1 MSVAVASIDVLL
13 GITFFTVGVGGPPFA
28 FLRGGFTDM
37 TPLFFAATGSFELL
51 TFAADSPVS
60 CVCSADTIK
69 SSVPLE
75 APCSVGSSPTRKL
88 W

>member
-1 MSVAVASIDVLL
+1 
-13 GITFFTVGVGGPPFA
+13 
-28 FLRGGFTDM
+28 M

-51 TFAADSPVS
+51 TFAAESPVS

-75 APCSVGSSPTRKL
+75 AACSVGSSPTEKL